1 MEALA
6 TRRSSA
12 RPAMHGLY
20 PAPLDHRECLSQ
32 MAVNVCSE
40 ADQIRSEV
48 MSIWSVAFFF
58 FLKSALLMPGVCE
71 HGCHLYKLRASL
83 KVEAYRTAA

>member
-1 MEALA
+1 
-6 TRRSSA
+6 
-12 RPAMHGLY
+12 
-20 PAPLDHRECLSQ
+20 

-48 MSIWSVAFFF
+48 MSIWSVAFF

-83 KVEAYRTAA
+83 RVEAYRAAA